1 LAIESRTPAFRRTNL
16 ALFSAGFATFALL
29 YCVQPILPEFARQ
42 FHVSPATSSLALSL
56 TTGSIAFAV
65 LVVGGLSE
73 AWGRR
78 PVIVSSLLVTAGL
91 TIASAL
97 TPGWTPLLV
106 IRALEG
112 VALAGLPAAAIAY
125 VNEEIHSESVGLAMG
140 LYIAGTSSGGMG
152 GRLIAAVLTD
162 LISWRFAMGA
172 IGVLGLVACA
182 ICWATLPPS
191 KAFRPRPLAIA
202 PMAAA
207 YRAHLR
213 DPVLLTLY
221 AEGFLVMGAFVSMFN
236 YVVFRLMAP
245 PFSYSQ
251 AVAGSVS
258 ILYLLGTLSSA
269 WMGSLADRVGRGRIL
284 NVAIGLMLLGVL
296 LTLPDSPVILVAG
309 IGVFTFG
316 FFAVHVICSGWV
328 GMRAAEAKGQ
338 SASLYLF
345 SFYMGSSIAGS
356 SGGLFW
362 TAYGWYGLAAF
373 LAVMLIAALVLARGV
388 LERKAPAPESL
399 HV

>member
-1 LAIESRTPAFRRTNL
+1 
-16 ALFSAGFATFALL
+16 
-29 YCVQPILPEFARQ
+29 
-42 FHVSPATSSLALSL
+42 
-56 TTGSIAFAV
+56 
-65 LVVGGLSE
+65 
-73 AWGRR
+73 
-78 PVIVSSLLVTAGL
+78 
-91 TIASAL
+91 
-97 TPGWTPLLV
+97 
-106 IRALEG
+106 
-112 VALAGLPAAAIAY
+112 
-125 VNEEIHSESVGLAMG
+125 
-140 LYIAGTSSGGMG
+140 
-152 GRLIAAVLTD
+152 
-162 LISWRFAMGA
+162 
-172 IGVLGLVACA
+172 
-182 ICWATLPPS
+182 
-191 KAFRPRPLAIA
+191 
-202 PMAAA
+202 
-207 YRAHLR
+207 
-213 DPVLLTLY
+213 
-221 AEGFLVMGAFVSMFN
+221 MGAFVSMFN